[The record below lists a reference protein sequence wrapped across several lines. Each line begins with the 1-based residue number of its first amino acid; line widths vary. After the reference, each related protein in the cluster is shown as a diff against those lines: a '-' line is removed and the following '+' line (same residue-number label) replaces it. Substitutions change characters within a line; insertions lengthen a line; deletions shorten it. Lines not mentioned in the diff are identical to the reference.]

1 MEFNNSEV
9 LAVQQIETDV
19 AAKELETLELMLV
32 GGGMGDVV
40 FA

>member
-1 MEFNNSEV
+1 MEFTKSEAI
-9 LAVQQIETDV
+9 AVQQVETDV
-19 AAKELETLELMLV
+19 AAKELEALDLMLV

>member
-1 MEFNNSEV
+1 MEFTKSEAS
-9 LAVQQIETDV
+9 AVQQVETDV
-19 AAKELETLELMLV
+19 LTKELETLELMLV